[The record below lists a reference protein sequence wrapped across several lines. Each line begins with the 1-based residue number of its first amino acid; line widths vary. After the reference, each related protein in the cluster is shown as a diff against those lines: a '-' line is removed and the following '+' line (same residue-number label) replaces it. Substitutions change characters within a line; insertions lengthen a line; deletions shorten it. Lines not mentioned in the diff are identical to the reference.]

1 MLKKISRFVFIVVC
15 LVLVNSCGTMS
26 ELKVVGSWVNKE
38 KMGGRPYGSVFI
50 MALTANLETRTILEN
65 ELAAAAKAH
74 NLKAVR
80 SLEAFGPVTANG
92 DTNVL
97 KALVKK
103 VKESGCKTVLTV
115 ALVDSKSDTKYH
127 AASSSTYSPYA
138 YQPYYGGNY
147 GAFSN
152 YYGYAFSTGGY
163 YSPGYYTTNNTY
175 YIETNLYEVATEDIL
190 FSIQTKAVNP
200 EDIKKSSQQFTVK
213 LLDELKT
220 NGLLKQ

>member
-1 MLKKISRFVFIVVC
+1 MLRKNLSIAC
-15 LVLVNSCGTMS
+15 LILLSILFSCSPSS
-26 ELKVVGSWVNKE
+26 ELKVTGSWVNKD
-38 KMGGRPYGSVFI
+38 KMSGRPYGSVFI
-50 MALTANLETRTILEN
+50 MVLTANVETRTILEN
-65 ELAAAAKAH
+65 ELAAGAKA
-74 NLKAVR
+74 NGVKPVR

-92 DTNVL
+92 DTNVF

-103 VKESGCKTVLTV
+103 VKESGCKTVMTV
-115 ALVDSKSDTKYH
+115 ALVDSKSETKYH
-127 AASSSTYSPYA
+127 PGGSTSYQPYA
-138 YQPYYGGNY
+138 YQPYYGGY

-200 EDIKKSSQQFTVK
+200 DDLKKSSQEFTVK
-213 LLDELKT
+213 LLDELKS

>member
-1 MLKKISRFVFIVVC
+1 MSRKILLIACFAASIIFM
-15 LVLVNSCGTMS
+15 NSCKPSS
-26 ELKVVGSWVNKE
+26 ELRVVGSWVNKD
-38 KMGGRPYGSVFI
+38 KMSGRPYGSVFI
-50 MALTANLETRTILEN
+50 IALTANLDTRTILEN

-74 NLKAVR
+74 GLKAVR

-97 KALVKK
+97 KALVRK

-127 AASSSTYSPYA
+127 AASSSTYQPYA
-138 YQPYYGGNY
+138 YQPYYGNY

-163 YSPGYYTTNNTY
+163 YSPGYYTTDNTY

-200 EDIKKSSQQFTVK
+200 EDLKKSSQEFTVK
-213 LLDELKT
+213 LLDELKS